1 MREAFGW
8 YEFLIQSLAQEEKS
22 RGNHELAPLAR
33 PAEVDAIL
41 EEMGWRPA
49 SGRFAWMHVSPAY
62 VWAFALGLSP
72 LLLVV
77 MVEALVLWP
86 VAVGFCLILLALVGV
101 RALAW
106 RRIAYAVDCD
116 RLLMRSGWWRRRLVL
131 LPRARIQSIDYRE
144 SFVTRWFGIG
154 TLQFGVAGGRAQT
167 HIIPAI
173 PSGAARQLREELLG
187 SVL

>member
-1 MREAFGW
+1 
-8 YEFLIQSLAQEEKS
+8 
-22 RGNHELAPLAR
+22 
-33 PAEVDAIL
+33 
-41 EEMGWRPA
+41 
-49 SGRFAWMHVSPAY
+49 
-62 VWAFALGLSP
+62 
-72 LLLVV
+72 

-131 LPRARIQSIDYRE
+131 LPKARIQSIDYRE